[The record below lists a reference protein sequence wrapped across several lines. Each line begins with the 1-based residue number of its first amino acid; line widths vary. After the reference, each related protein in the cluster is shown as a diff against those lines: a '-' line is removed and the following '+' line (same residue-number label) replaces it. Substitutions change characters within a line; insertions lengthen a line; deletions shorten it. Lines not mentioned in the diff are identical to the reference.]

1 MAQPE
6 ITFRHGSCS
15 ASVFE
20 NEYNRGSDSFNVRSV
35 SFQRSFRDKQG
46 EWQRSST
53 LRVNDIP
60 KAILVL
66 NKAYEYLTSNGQGEA
81 EEETETRA

>member
-15 ASVFE
+15 ASIFL
-20 NEYNRGSDSFNVRSV
+20 NEYQRGEETFKVRTV
-35 SFQRSFRDKQG
+35 VFQRQYRDKNG
-46 EWQRSST
+46 DWQPSNS

-66 NKAYEYLTSNGQGEA
+66 NKSYEYLTSNHDQDDEGEG
-81 EEETETRA
+81 EG

>member
-20 NEYNRGSDSFNVRSV
+20 NEYNRGKESFNVRTV
-35 SFQRSFRDKQG
+35 SFQRSYRDKEG
-46 EWQRSST
+46 EWHRSSS
-53 LRVNDIP
+53 LKVNDIP

-66 NKAYEYLTSNGQGEA
+66 NKAYEYLTSNGHAEVEEEA
-81 EEETETRA
+81 EK